1 MLKRLCSLKTLS
13 SSLESSYGTGVQKYV
28 KFLYYSI
35 FRINTFVVMFADKNS
50 LEGYADMFPE
60 LDWKEISLKS
70 LDSYRQGKQLPRE
83 YYVDEMGW
91 SRRCFGVW
99 EDGTPCHIHWVHQGE
114 DHSRFLKLGDADAE
128 INHIVT
134 MPGQRGKGLCAKA
147 IRLTLRQLFDEGVE
161 RVYSVVH
168 SENVASCRALAKA
181 GMRPLMTLHSVGPFN
196 FKTRPCIA
204 GQG

>member
-1 MLKRLCSLKTLS
+1 MLNRLSSLKAFS
-13 SSLESSYGTGVQKYV
+13 NSLESSYGTGVQKYF
-28 KFLYYSI
+28 KFFYYSLL
-35 FRINTFVVMFADKNS
+35 RLNTFVVM
-50 LEGYADMFPE
+50 YADRGALVE
-60 LDWKEISLKS
+60 ADEGAQALGWGEIGLEI
-70 LDSYRQGKQLPRE
+70 LNSYRQGKQLPRE

-99 EDGTPCHIHWVHQGE
+99 EDGTPCHIHWIHQGQ

-147 IRLTLRQLFDEGVE
+147 IRLTLRQLFDEGIE

-168 SENVASCRALAKA
+168 SENVASCKALAKA

-196 FKTRPCIA
+196 LKTRPCVA

>member
-1 MLKRLCSLKTLS
+1 MLKRLSSLKTLPR
-13 SSLESSYGTGVQKYV
+13 SLESSYGAGLQKYV
-28 KFLYYSI
+28 KFLYYSV
-35 FRINTFVVMFADKNS
+35 FRINTFVVMFADRNS
-50 LEGYADMFPE
+50 MPGYADTVQE

-83 YYVDEMGW
+83 YHVDEMGW

-99 EDGTPCHIHWVHQGE
+99 EDGAPCHIHWVHQGK
-114 DHSRFLKLGDADAE
+114 DHSRFLRLGDADAE

-168 SENVASCRALAKA
+168 SENVASCKALAKA
-181 GMRPLMTLHSVGPFN
+181 GMRPLMTLHSIGPFN
-196 FKTRPCIA
+196 LKTRPCVA

>member
-1 MLKRLCSLKTLS
+1 MLNRLSSLKTLPR
-13 SSLESSYGTGVQKYV
+13 SLESSYGSGAQKYV
-28 KFLYYSI
+28 KFLYYSL
-35 FRINTFVVMFADKNS
+35 FRVNTFVVMFADKKTMS
-50 LEGYADMFPE
+50 GCTGTVQE
-60 LDWKEISLKS
+60 LDWREISLES
-70 LDSYRQGKQLPRE
+70 LASYRQGRQLPRE
-83 YYVDEMGW
+83 YHVDEMGW

-99 EDGTPCHIHWVHQGE
+99 EDGAPCHIHWVHQGK

-147 IRLTLRQLFDEGVE
+147 IRRTLWQLFDEGIE

-168 SENVASCRALAKA
+168 SENVASCKALAKA